1 MKYYKN
7 VLGDPNKNKHR
18 PPRSLS
24 RGDKGLFEM
33 RRDGKWV
40 PNNDLGWDISGMG
53 GDGFDYHEISKSE
66 ADEIIKRFSL

>member
-1 MKYYKN
+1 
-7 VLGDPNKNKHR
+7 
-18 PPRSLS
+18 LS